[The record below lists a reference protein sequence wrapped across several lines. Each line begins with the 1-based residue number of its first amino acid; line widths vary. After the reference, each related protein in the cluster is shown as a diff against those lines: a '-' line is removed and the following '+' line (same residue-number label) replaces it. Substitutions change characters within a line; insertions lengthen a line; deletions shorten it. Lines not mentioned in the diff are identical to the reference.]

1 MPPRTAEALYNSF
14 SMKSEVK
21 RSGFQP
27 ASRRFGQVITA
38 ALLLTALPL
47 PGQYDPALQYQN
59 RGNRHEGLKPKP
71 VSGYDIE
78 LLSAL
83 IDYRETSSTW
93 PQTLRLKFYLPTAES
108 VFVTV
113 RQPRPKTAYYWLDKV
128 VPPAPW
134 RPRAFNEFTWPTG
147 PVLRNLGSVTLDDLG
162 AVVRLRQQDP
172 GRNETIAPAA
182 LFHTKP
188 PPAATG
194 YRFTFK
200 TNGTAHVTCKIY
212 RGDIEVYQRPQNR
225 EKAGSPFTLSWDT
238 QGQPEGEYR
247 LELSGYF
254 DDNTPLAK
262 GVIFYHRV
270 SWK

>member
-1 MPPRTAEALYNSF
+1 MSVES
-14 SMKSEVK
+14 KSQ
-21 RSGFQP
+21 G
-27 ASRRFGQVITA
+27 RRKGSTRCGRAIA
-38 ALLLTALPL
+38 AVLLLIALPL
-47 PGQYDPALQYQN
+47 LAQYDPALQYQN
-59 RGNRHEGLKPKP
+59 RGNRYEGLKPKP

-83 IDYRETSSTW
+83 VDYREPSPAW
-93 PQTLRLKFYLPTAES
+93 PPTLRLKFYLPATEP

-134 RPRAFNEFTWPTG
+134 RPRVLNEFSWPTK
-147 PVLRNLGSVTLDDLG
+147 PVLQKLSSVTLDDLG
-162 AVVRLRQQDP
+162 VVVRLRQQDP
-172 GRNETIAPAA
+172 SRRETIAPAA
-182 LFHTKP
+182 LFHTQP
-188 PPAATG
+188 PPAASG

-212 RGDIEVYQRPQNR
+212 RGDKEVYQRPQNR
-225 EKAGSPFTLSWDT
+225 ERAGSPFTLSWDT

-247 LELSGYF
+247 LALSGYF

-262 GVIFYHRV
+262 EVLFYHRAA
-270 SWK
+270 WK